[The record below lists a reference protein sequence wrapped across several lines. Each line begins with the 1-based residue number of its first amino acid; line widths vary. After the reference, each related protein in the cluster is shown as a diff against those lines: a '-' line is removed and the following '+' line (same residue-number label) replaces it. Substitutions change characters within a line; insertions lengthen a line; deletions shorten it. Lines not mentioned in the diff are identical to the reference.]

1 MAEAPNREREFEF
14 SRRDFEEIRKMI
26 YDHAGIALT
35 DAKEDMVY
43 SRLARRLRATGIR
56 SFREYLNFLRTGH
69 EEEWEA
75 FVNSLTTNLTDF
87 FREAHHFQILKDFL
101 KSRQD
106 RPITIWCS
114 ASSTGEEPYSI
125 AMTAVE
131 ALGGFHAP
139 VKVLASD
146 LDTNVLRKGREGVYP
161 LERLGKLSDAQ
172 QRQFFLRGTGD
183 NAGMA
188 RAKPELR
195 AMVEYFQLNLLDARY
210 PIRTPLDAI
219 FCRNV
224 MIYFDKP
231 TQYAILKRMKPLLKP
246 DGLLFVG
253 HSEALYHATDLF
265 RLRGQTVYE
274 HVEARGA
281 PGTSP
286 RPETGGGVLG
296 RPGESFVKGGQG
308 R

>member
-1 MAEAPNREREFEF
+1 MAESPTREREFEF
-14 SRRDFEEIRKMI
+14 SKRDFEDIRRMI
-26 YDHAGIALT
+26 YEHAGISLT

-56 SFREYLNFLRTGH
+56 SFREYLNFLRSGQ

-87 FREAHHFQILKDFL
+87 FREAHHFHILKEFL
-101 KSRQD
+101 KNRQE
-106 RPITIWCS
+106 RPVTIWCS

-131 ALGGFHAP
+131 AFGGFHAP
-139 VKVLASD
+139 VKVMASD
-146 LDTNVLRKGREGVYP
+146 LDTNVLKKGRDGVYP
-161 LERLGKLSDAQ
+161 MERLQKLNGAQ
-172 QRQFFLRGTGD
+172 QKQFFLRGTGD

-195 AMVEYFQLNLLDARY
+195 AMVDYFQLNLLDARY
-210 PIRTPLDAI
+210 PIREPLDAI

-231 TQYAILKRMKPLLKP
+231 TQYNILKKMKPLLKA

-274 HVEARGA
+274 HAEHAQ
-281 PGTSP
+281 
-286 RPETGGGVLG
+286 
-296 RPGESFVKGGQG
+296 GQ
-308 R
+308 RR

>member
-1 MAEAPNREREFEF
+1 MAEAHNREREFHF
-14 SRRDFEEIRKMI
+14 SKRDFEEVRKMI
-26 YDHAGIALT
+26 YDHAGIALS

-56 SFREYLNFLRTGH
+56 SFREYLNFLRGGH

-87 FREAHHFQILKDFL
+87 FREAHHFHILRDFL
-101 KSRQD
+101 KTRKD
-106 RPITIWCS
+106 RPIHIWCA

-146 LDTNVLRKGREGVYP
+146 LDTNVLKKARDGIYP
-161 LERLGKLSDAQ
+161 VERLQKLSAAQ
-172 QRQFFLRGTGD
+172 QRQFFLKGTGD

-195 AMVEYFQLNLLDARY
+195 AMVEYFQLNLLDQRY
-210 PIRTPLDAI
+210 PIKAPLDAI

-231 TQYAILKRMKPLLKP
+231 TQYNILRRMKPLLKQ

-274 HVEARGA
+274 HAQ
-281 PGTSP
+281 
-286 RPETGGGVLG
+286 
-296 RPGESFVKGGQG
+296 GQG
-308 R
+308 GAGR

>member
-1 MAEAPNREREFEF
+1 MTDSATPQREFAF

-26 YDHAGIALT
+26 HEHAGISLS

-43 SRLARRLRATGIR
+43 SRLARRLRATGRRSFQDYLALIR
-56 SFREYLNFLRTGH
+56 SGDAA
-69 EEEWEA
+69 EWEA

-87 FREAHHFQILKDFL
+87 FREAHHFHILHDFL
-101 KSRQD
+101 KTRRE
-106 RPITIWCS
+106 RPITIWSS

-131 ALGGFHAP
+131 ALGGFNAP

-146 LDTNVLRKGREGVYP
+146 LDTNVLRKGREGAYP
-161 LERLGKLSDAQ
+161 LERVAKLSEAR
-172 QRQFFLRGTGD
+172 QRQFFLRGVGD
-183 NAGMA
+183 NTGMVKI
-188 RAKPELR
+188 KPELQT
-195 AMVEYFQLNLLDARY
+195 MVDFFRLNLLD
-210 PIRTPLDAI
+210 PVWSIRQPLDAI

-231 TQYAILKRMKPLLKP
+231 TQYAILKKMKPLLKP

-265 RLRGQTVYE
+265 KLRGQTVYE
-274 HVEARGA
+274 HARSGA
-281 PGTSP
+281 
-286 RPETGGGVLG
+286 
-296 RPGESFVKGGQG
+296 
-308 R
+308 

>member
-1 MAEAPNREREFEF
+1 MNMTDSATPQREFAF

-26 YDHAGIALT
+26 HEHAGISLS

-43 SRLARRLRATGIR
+43 SRLARRLRATGRRSFQDYLALIR
-56 SFREYLNFLRTGH
+56 SGDAA
-69 EEEWEA
+69 EWEA

-87 FREAHHFQILKDFL
+87 FREAHHFHILHDFL
-101 KSRQD
+101 KTRRE
-106 RPITIWCS
+106 RPITIWSS

-131 ALGGFHAP
+131 ALGGFNAP

-146 LDTNVLRKGREGVYP
+146 LDTNVLRKGREGAYP
-161 LERLGKLSDAQ
+161 LERVAKLSEAR
-172 QRQFFLRGTGD
+172 QRQFFLRGVGD
-183 NAGMA
+183 NTGMVKV
-188 RAKPELR
+188 KPELQT
-195 AMVEYFQLNLLDARY
+195 MVDFFRLNLLD
-210 PIRTPLDAI
+210 PVWSIRQPLDAI

-231 TQYAILKRMKPLLKP
+231 TQYAILKKMKPLLKP

-265 RLRGQTVYE
+265 KLRGQTVYE
-274 HVEARGA
+274 HARSGA
-281 PGTSP
+281 
-286 RPETGGGVLG
+286 
-296 RPGESFVKGGQG
+296 
-308 R
+308 

>member
-1 MAEAPNREREFEF
+1 MAEATQREFAF
-14 SRRDFEEIRKMI
+14 SHRDFEEVRKMI
-26 YDHAGIALT
+26 YDHAGIALS

-43 SRLARRLRATGIR
+43 SRLARRLRATGRKTFPDYLALIR
-56 SFREYLNFLRTGH
+56 SGDEA
-69 EEEWEA
+69 EWEA

-87 FREAHHFQILKDFL
+87 YREAHHFHILKDFL
-101 KSRQD
+101 KTRRE

-114 ASSTGEEPYSI
+114 AASTGEEPYSI

-131 ALGGFHAP
+131 AFGSFNAP

-146 LDTNVLRKGREGVYP
+146 LDTNVLKKGAEGMYP
-161 LERLGKLSDAQ
+161 LERIKKLSEAQ
-172 QRQFFLRGTGD
+172 QRQFFLKGTGD
-183 NAGMA
+183 RAGMVKV
-188 RAKPELR
+188 KPELA
-195 AMVEYFQLNLLDARY
+195 AMVSFFRLNLLDAAW
-210 PIRTPLDAI
+210 PVKPGLDAI

-231 TQYAILKRMKPLLKP
+231 TQYTLLKKMKPLLKP

-274 HVEARGA
+274 QLEQP
-281 PGTSP
+281 PG
-286 RPETGGGVLG
+286 R
-296 RPGESFVKGGQG
+296 SFK
-308 R
+308 

>member
-1 MAEAPNREREFEF
+1 MAETPIREREFEF
-14 SRRDFEEIRKMI
+14 SKRDFEEIRKMI

-43 SRLARRLRATGIR
+43 SRLARRLRATGIK
-56 SFREYLNFLRTGH
+56 SFRGYLDFLRGGH
-69 EEEWEA
+69 GTEWEA

-87 FREAHHFQILKDFL
+87 FREAHHFHILRDFL
-101 KSRQD
+101 KTRRD

-131 ALGGFHAP
+131 VFGGFNAP

-146 LDTNVLRKGREGVYP
+146 LDTNVLKKGGEGVYA
-161 LERLGKLSDAQ
+161 LERLQKLSADQ
-172 QRQFFLRGTGD
+172 QKQFFLKGTGD

-188 RAKPELR
+188 RVKPELR
-195 AMVEYFQLNLLDARY
+195 NLVDFFQFNLLDARY
-210 PIRTPLDAI
+210 PIRQPLDAI

-231 TQYAILKRMKPLLKP
+231 TQYTILSRMKPLLKP

-253 HSEALYHATDLF
+253 HSEALYNATDLF
-265 RLRGQTVYE
+265 HLRGQTVYE
-274 HVEARGA
+274 HAEQKGER
-281 PGTSP
+281 P
-286 RPETGGGVLG
+286 R
-296 RPGESFVKGGQG
+296 
-308 R
+308 

>member
-1 MAEAPNREREFEF
+1 MAEAPLREREFEF
-14 SRRDFEEIRKMI
+14 SKRDFEEIRKMI
-26 YDHAGIALT
+26 HDHAGIALT

-43 SRLARRLRATGIR
+43 SRLARRLRATGIK
-56 SFREYLNFLRTGH
+56 SFRDYLNYLRGGH
-69 EEEWEA
+69 GTEWEA

-87 FREAHHFQILKDFL
+87 FREAHHFGILRDFL
-101 KSRQD
+101 KTRRD

-131 ALGGFHAP
+131 AFGGFNAP

-146 LDTNVLRKGREGVYP
+146 LDTNVLKKGQEGVYS
-161 LERLGKLSDAQ
+161 LERMQKLSAEQ
-172 QRQFFLRGTGD
+172 QKQFFLKGTGD

-188 RAKPELR
+188 RVKPELR
-195 AMVEYFQLNLLDARY
+195 AMVDYFQLNLLDARY
-210 PIRTPLDAI
+210 PIRQPLDAI

-231 TQYAILKRMKPLLKP
+231 TQYNILSKMKPLLKP

-253 HSEALYHATDLF
+253 HSEALYNATDLF
-265 RLRGQTVYE
+265 QLRGQTVYE
-274 HVEARGA
+274 HAR
-281 PGTSP
+281 PK
-286 RPETGGGVLG
+286 
-296 RPGESFVKGGQG
+296 GE
-308 R
+308 RLR

>member
-1 MAEAPNREREFEF
+1 MAEAQTREREFDF
-14 SRRDFEEIRKMI
+14 SKRDFEEVRKMI
-26 YDHAGIALT
+26 YDHAGIALS

-43 SRLARRLRATGIR
+43 SRLARRLRATNIK
-56 SFREYLNFLRTGH
+56 SFRDYLGYLRAGH
-69 EEEWEA
+69 EDEWEA

-87 FREAHHFQILKDFL
+87 FREAHHFHILKDFL
-101 KSRQD
+101 KTRRD
-106 RPITIWCS
+106 RPINIWCS

-131 ALGGFHAP
+131 ALGGFQAQ

-146 LDTNVLRKGREGVYP
+146 LDTNVLKKGRDGIYP
-161 LERLGKLSDAQ
+161 VERLQKLSDSQ
-172 QRQFFLRGTGD
+172 QRQFFLKGTGD

-195 AMVEYFQLNLLDARY
+195 AMVDYFQLNLLDQRY
-210 PIRTPLDAI
+210 PIRDPLDAI

-231 TQYAILKRMKPLLKP
+231 TQYNILKRMKPLLKP

-274 HVEARGA
+274 HVESRG
-281 PGTSP
+281 GS
-286 RPETGGGVLG
+286 G
-296 RPGESFVKGGQG
+296 R
-308 R
+308 